1 MEMADRGG
9 IGNPAFDGDD
19 SEKKE
24 REFGEGL
31 KVSPT
36 DAPLKE
42 TPLRSCYS
50 KVFSTAIGLVIF
62 LSWAAAMQVITTYH
76 YHQFLKSHLSLSKP
90 VSSPQIGN
98 HS

>member
-1 MEMADRGG
+1 MEMTDRGG

-19 SEKKE
+19 IEKKE

-62 LSWAAAMQVITTYH
+62 LSWAAAMQVSLPTYPTTSF
-76 YHQFLKSHLSLSKP
+76 QKVICLFLNLFR
-90 VSSPQIGN
+90 PQIGN

>member
-1 MEMADRGG
+1 MEMTEQGG

-19 SEKKE
+19 VEKKE

-31 KVSPT
+31 KVSQT

-62 LSWAAAMQVITTYH
+62 LSWAAAMQVITSYLPH
-76 YHQFLKSHLSLSKP
+76 HQFSKSHLSLSKP
-90 VSSPQIGN
+90 VSSPN
-98 HS
+98 RES